1 MSNQILLTALPP
13 ELLSALSV
21 IASENGYRTEVA
33 ATRDVCQE
41 ILLNQDI
48 LAILLNVTLVTEDP
62 RIIEVLKFYSN
73 SVQFI
78 LYSEDPAFQIDE
90 VASRK
95 DIVGVLYGAPVAR
108 PLFLDFLNAARRL
121 YLLEKRIESVNFAL
135 QENQSAA
142 AELNL
147 KNKVLERERNFNESI
162 ISSIAYGLII
172 VDTEG
177 AIMLLN
183 GMGRKVFGITAED
196 VYGSNY
202 ETQIYESVRENLTAV
217 AKETLATRQSREV
230 DGFTVREDMIISY
243 SVSVIKDNFE
253 NVIGLMFLG
262 RDVTEWDQMTHQL
275 FQAEKLATMGT
286 MLSGIAHEL
295 RNPLTIINARA
306 QRLLAGPSAELNDRA
321 RKAVESIEDQS
332 KRCGEIINN
341 LLDFSR
347 KKVAGIVLAN
357 VNEIIDSALNF
368 LAFEHRA
375 DGIEILRN
383 FSENCIA
390 RCDKNQMEQ
399 VFLNLFTNACDAMAG
414 SGNLVL
420 TTENSENYIRISV
433 RDTGP
438 GISDE
443 HKKKIFDPFFTTK
456 EAGKGTGLGL
466 AIVYKIIQAHKGRL
480 VLRSKVG
487 QGTTFIIL
495 LPKVQ

>member
-1 MSNQILLTALPP
+1 MSNVLLLTALPDS
-13 ELLSALSV
+13 L
-21 IASENGYRTEVA
+21 IASYRSLATENGYKIEVA
-33 ATRDVCQE
+33 ATRDACQE

-48 LAILLNVTLVTEDP
+48 LAIILNVTLINEDV
-62 RIIEVLKFYSN
+62 RVIEVLKFYSN

-78 LYSEDPAFQIDE
+78 LYSGDPAFRIDDL
-90 VASRK
+90 VSRK
-95 DIVGVLYGAPVAR
+95 DIVGVIYGETCPR
-108 PLFLDFLNAARRL
+108 PLLLDFLNTARRL
-121 YLLEKRIESVNFAL
+121 YQLEKQLESVNFTL
-135 QENQSAA
+135 QENQSAS

-147 KNKVLERERNFNESI
+147 KNRVLERERNFNDSI
-162 ISSIAYGLII
+162 ISSIAYGLMI

-177 AIMLLN
+177 TIMLIN
-183 GMGRKVFGITAED
+183 DMGRRVFGISASD
-196 VYGSNY
+196 VYGTNY
-202 ETQIYESVRENLTAV
+202 ETQIFESIRENLTTI
-217 AKETLATRQSREV
+217 AKEVLSTRQLREV
-230 DGFTVREDMIISY
+230 NDFTVREDMIISY
-243 SVSVIKDNFE
+243 SVSIIKDNFE
-253 NVIGLMFLG
+253 NIIGLMFLG

-306 QRLLAGPSAELNDRA
+306 QRVLAGAGADLNDKT

-341 LLDFSR
+341 LLDFAR
-347 KKVAGIVLAN
+347 KKVSGMVPAN
-357 VNEIIDSALNF
+357 VNEVIDSALHF
-368 LAFEHRA
+368 LTFEHRA
-375 DGIEILRN
+375 DGIDIVRN
-383 FSENCIA
+383 YSDNCIT

-399 VFLNLFTNACDAMAG
+399 VFLNLFTNASDAMAG
-414 SGNLVL
+414 SGKLVL

-438 GISDE
+438 GIPEE

-466 AIVYKIIQAHKGRL
+466 AIVYKIVQAHKGRL
-480 VLRSKVG
+480 VVRTKVG

-495 LPKVQ
+495 LPKVS